1 MEEIKIKKIRNFSLA
16 SIIIKFISIIV
27 TIGLI
32 VWFIT
37 LNKEIK
43 NKGWYEYDLD
53 SWNKNWYSFSMV
65 HCINSIICTKRN
77 FCLS

>member
-43 NKGWYEYDLD
+43 NKG
-53 SWNKNWYSFSMV
+53 
-65 HCINSIICTKRN
+65 
-77 FCLS
+77 